1 MYSRCAQ
8 WINPWL
14 ALLVAGCAAAP
25 GTSAPIAAADCDG
38 LKASLAA
45 TEGER
50 RAAVD
55 KQQGAWKAVIP
66 VLVAVRYA
74 QGKTETAQ
82 ADQRQAELQR
92 ELDAHGCAKGQ
103 AVR

>member
-1 MYSRCAQ
+1 MHSRCAQ
-8 WINPWL
+8 PINLWL
-14 ALLVAGCAAAP
+14 ALLLAGCAAAP
-25 GTSAPIAAADCDG
+25 TTSAPVTAGDCDG

-50 RAAVD
+50 RAAID

-74 QGKTETAQ
+74 QGKAETAQ
-82 ADQRQAELQR
+82 ADQRQTELQR
-92 ELDAHGCAKGQ
+92 ELDARGCTKG
-103 AVR
+103 